1 MPENI
6 WNPQSNTRVSAPNFV
21 INQIKQGLLERKLKP
36 GDRLPSES
44 ELVEL
49 MGVSRGSV
57 RQAMK
62 ALETLG
68 VLTIRPGDGTYINNA
83 VSEKSLNLLIF
94 ALLIAQPSL
103 KDIIDFRY
111 ALERDVFELI
121 FENKDGIDGLLVKL
135 EENITYHEKLLKGNA
150 PVEDLVKVDQTFHS
164 LLAEASGNKLLQ
176 IVYNFVMEY
185 FSQYMLKT
193 TYRQSSLG
201 TNYAARDHKLIVDA
215 LRKRDFSAVKLAIKH
230 SVNTWHQYMY
240 EEDFNS

>member
-6 WNPQSNTRVSAPNFV
+6 WNPQSNARISAPNFV

-36 GDRLPSES
+36 GDRLPSET

-68 VLTIRPGDGTYINNA
+68 VLTIRPGDGTYINTT

-94 ALLIAQPSL
+94 ALLITQPSL
-103 KDIIDFRY
+103 KDIVNFRY
-111 ALERDVFELI
+111 ALERDVCELI
-121 FENKDGIDGLLVKL
+121 FENQDCIDELLAKL
-135 EENITYHEKLLKGNA
+135 EENIAYHEKLLGEDA
-150 PVEDLVKVDQTFHS
+150 PVEELVTNDQAFHS

-185 FSQYMLKT
+185 FGEYMLKT
-193 TYRQSSLG
+193 TFRQNTLD
-201 TNYAARDHKLIVDA
+201 TNYAVRDHQIIVEA

-230 SVNTWHQYMY
+230 SVNTWQQYMY

>member
-230 SVNTWHQYMY
+230 SVNTWQQYMY